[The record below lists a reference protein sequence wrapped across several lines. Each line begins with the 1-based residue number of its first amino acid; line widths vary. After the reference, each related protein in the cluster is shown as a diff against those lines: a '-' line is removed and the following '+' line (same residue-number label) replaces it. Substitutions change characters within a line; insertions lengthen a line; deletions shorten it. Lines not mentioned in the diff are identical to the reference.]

1 MAGITPDVSTEFKP
15 MLWKGQMLFGM
26 MLFDE
31 IRALDYLASRPEADA
46 QRPTHICERVLQGEP
61 LYIQRIRPLMAL
73 VDQ

>member
-1 MAGITPDVSTEFKP
+1 
-15 MLWKGQMLFGM
+15 M

-46 QRPTHICERVLQGEP
+46 QRPTHICEWVLQGEP
-61 LYIQRIRPLMAL
+61 LYIQRIRPLMAV